1 MVKPR
6 LGLPQLQCNMGSD
19 ECWEFPLFSKGH
31 WQSPWTALMADK
43 CLPLWLC
50 KETVKQSSHQVMP
63 QPWRK
68 RKLFLYSTSLTIN
81 KDLRNRTYNPGG
93 HNWDY
98 YPGTRSPESSH
109 CDSFEDRA
117 QQVPDLQMSCSDLTV
132 WEGTSIVV
140 PAMAASWY
148 TPSILNIIWYW
159 PHSYTEM
166 ATLSQ
171 VQMLGCCFTT
181 KILSYLNRRS
191 HCGDTPQWDF
201 LYW

>member
-1 MVKPR
+1 MVKPK
-6 LGLPQLQCNMGSD
+6 LGLPQLQCIMGSR
-19 ECWEFPLFSKGH
+19 EWWEFPPFSKDH
-31 WQSPWTALMADK
+31 WQCPCTALTAK
-43 CLPLWLC
+43 PSRLC
-50 KETVKQSSHQVMP
+50 KETVKESSHQVMP
-63 QPWRK
+63 KPWRK

-81 KDLRNRTYNPGG
+81 QDLLNRTCHPGG
-93 HNWDY
+93 HNLNY
-98 YPGTRSPESSH
+98 YPVTRSPESSH

-117 QQVPDLQMSCSDLTV
+117 PQVPDLQMSCSDLTV
-132 WEGTSIVV
+132 WEGTRIVV

-159 PHSYTEM
+159 PHAYTEM

-181 KILSYLNRRS
+181 KILSYQNRRS